1 MTRSLALYEAL
12 MEANV
17 PQPAARRV
25 VEALE
30 ADMTSSL
37 ATKQDV
43 ALLDHRITSLDQRVT
58 ALDERMVERFS
69 AAQRELDLK
78 LDGLETRLLVKLGAL
93 ITALAGI
100 GAALQGLAS

>member
-1 MTRSLALYEAL
+1 MTRSVALYEAL
-12 MEANV
+12 IQANV

-25 VEALE
+25 VDALE

-43 ALLDHRITSLDQRVT
+43 ALLDQRLAALDQRVST
-58 ALDERMVERFS
+58 LDERMVERF
-69 AAQRELDLK
+69 AAARRELDLR

-93 ITALAGI
+93 MTALAG
-100 GAALQGLAS
+100 LAVAVQRLGG

>member
-1 MTRSLALYEAL
+1 MTRSVALYEAL
-12 MEANV
+12 IQANA

-43 ALLDHRITSLDQRVT
+43 ALLDQRLVG
-58 ALDERMVERFS
+58 L
-69 AAQRELDLK
+69 QRELDLK

-93 ITALAGI
+93 MTALAGI
-100 GAALQGLAS
+100 AAALQRLAG

>member
-12 MEANV
+12 IEANV
-17 PQPAARRV
+17 SQPAARRV

-30 ADMTSSL
+30 ADMSSSL

-43 ALLDHRITSLDQRVT
+43 ALLDQRLIALDQRVT
-58 ALDERMVERFS
+58 TLDERMIECFS

-93 ITALAGI
+93 ITALAGV
-100 GAALQGLAS
+100 GAALQAVTG